1 MLQHRVSRERIEA
14 SRKMWSAWTAKTSSP
29 HLSVLPCLPDPP
41 VQPSSPPEAPGDRSM
56 CIWGQ
61 RAGTG
66 LGIQNHMTE
75 SCVSQPLC
83 LSLTPE
89 PQFPHLLRC
98 GRCHPP
104 YRVVTRMRNVWV
116 LWLLWLWKPLGSD
129 DILKLPHH
137 ENQGVA
143 YALFITPWHDFYITF
158 SQNIFDLFLVSFA
171 ILSQTTG

>member
-1 MLQHRVSRERIEA
+1 MKSRWNWGSITCIMCFTWVGSQLSISSSKASNFSGPLQLYQRRIRNSYYYYFIFKLYNIVFRFKAHMLQHRVSRERIEA

-41 VQPSSPPEAPGDRSM
+41 VQPSSPPEAPGDRST

-89 PQFPHLLRC
+89 PQFPHL
-98 GRCHPP
+98 
-104 YRVVTRMRNVWV
+104 
-116 LWLLWLWKPLGSD
+116 
-129 DILKLPHH
+129 
-137 ENQGVA
+137 
-143 YALFITPWHDFYITF
+143 
-158 SQNIFDLFLVSFA
+158 
-171 ILSQTTG
+171 